1 MPFLSTAPEAANGPR
16 LPQAFALGTDTDA
29 EQAVRVALVGELDIA
44 TVPETDRALR
54 RAEAAARLVV
64 LDLRGL
70 EFIDA
75 GAAALILAAD
85 RRIRSAGGRL
95 VVVRGPAEVDLLF
108 ELLGLDRQLEL
119 VDWPSATTSFEAAAA

>member
-1 MPFLSTAPEAANGPR
+1 LSTAPDAETGPR
-16 LPQAFALGTDTDA
+16 FAQSFALGGHA
-29 EQAVRVALVGELDIA
+29 EEAIRVALVGELDVA

-54 RAEAAARLVV
+54 RAEAATRLVV
-64 LDLRGL
+64 LDLRRL

-85 RRIRSAGGRL
+85 RRIRTAGGRL

-119 VDWPSATTSFEAAAA
+119 VDWPSATASFAGAAA